1 MDVFET
7 ECLQRLQTMG
17 RQHDWCDVVHEIHRS
32 QCATTTSIYTPAWFA
47 RSLIPSA
54 VHRRDHGLRILDPAV
69 GCGRLLYESALLLQ
83 EAGNIKK
90 ILCNS
95 LYGQDIDVWAVSL
108 ARVALCQLA
117 DPVDRSEVLDALRRH
132 IRVADALTDDE
143 NDWPDTL
150 FDVVVC
156 NPPWINLSLTPEQGV
171 VYRKHIASQR
181 FPLCATVPKRN
192 QNACHFFIE
201 RTIMHL
207 AEGGRFLFILPDSM
221 ICCKMCCYTFT
232 NILRL
237 DCIWCTHARN
247 VWPALSELGVVA
259 IMGSKPAHVQ
269 PYTYFYSKW
278 PTSSQHECC
287 WTKAH
292 SVDAMACVHLQPN
305 STWMRVLERCT
316 SRYADV
322 PWKEHRMG
330 PAITN
335 DIMPEGSTES
345 VRVHRGSVFHL
356 RYVCDT
362 FPCFPHKNWG
372 YDIAH
377 RQALSSA
384 TLQKLL
390 CPDRPP
396 VVVLPLFMDR
406 HHHHR
411 EQLRACFLPIG
422 TLVDDSTCI
431 HHVRCADPQQTLAY
445 FLLGFWNSRV
455 VEHLLI
461 VGFLSPSGRCIRY
474 RMVDRLPFPE
484 IDHVEMLSDEASHR
498 AQDIIQQCAPDA
510 HWQSQ
515 MTVMTHAPHA
525 VLACIVS
532 ILARDM
538 EDIRY
543 RLMRTLQEHTPSSTT
558 AERRWSNWAVLTGSH
573 RRPGIVGEHKHTPQ
587 APSIEEYARCGRRE
601 IQWKSSCV
609 DVALGVLYGFT
620 GEEMTSF
627 VDEVCQHAST

>member
-1 MDVFET
+1 
-7 ECLQRLQTMG
+7 MG
-17 RQHDWCDVVHEIHRS
+17 
-32 QCATTTSIYTPAWFA
+32 
-47 RSLIPSA
+47 SA
-54 VHRRDHGLRILDPAV
+54 I
-69 GCGRLLYESALLLQ
+69 
-83 EAGNIKK
+83 
-90 ILCNS
+90 
-95 LYGQDIDVWAVSL
+95 
-108 ARVALCQLA
+108 
-117 DPVDRSEVLDALRRH
+117 
-132 IRVADALTDDE
+132 TDDI
-143 NDWPDTL
+143 
-150 FDVVVC
+150 V
-156 NPPWINLSLTPEQGV
+156 
-171 VYRKHIASQR
+171 
-181 FPLCATVPKRN
+181 
-192 QNACHFFIE
+192 
-201 RTIMHL
+201 
-207 AEGGRFLFILPDSM
+207 
-221 ICCKMCCYTFT
+221 
-232 NILRL
+232 
-237 DCIWCTHARN
+237 
-247 VWPALSELGVVA
+247 
-259 IMGSKPAHVQ
+259 
-269 PYTYFYSKW
+269 
-278 PTSSQHECC
+278 
-287 WTKAH
+287 
-292 SVDAMACVHLQPN
+292 
-305 STWMRVLERCT
+305 
-316 SRYADV
+316 
-322 PWKEHRMG
+322 
-330 PAITN
+330 
-335 DIMPEGSTES
+335 PEGSAES
-345 VRVHRGSVFHL
+345 VRVHRGSGFHL

-573 RRPGIVGEHKHTPQ
+573 RRPGIVGEHQHAPQ